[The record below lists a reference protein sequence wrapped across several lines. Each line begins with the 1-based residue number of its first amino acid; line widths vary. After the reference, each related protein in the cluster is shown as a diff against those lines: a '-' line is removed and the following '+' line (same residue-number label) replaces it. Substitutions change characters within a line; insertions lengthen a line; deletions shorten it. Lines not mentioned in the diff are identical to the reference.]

1 MDALSHLRGMIAAL
15 DETLVDNLCTR
26 ARLRRNEQLY
36 GLPAAPLAGLEA
48 LAGQFASSDTL
59 ASRIHVLR
67 PPYLQAVIPI
77 LCEPGSEDG
86 PTPCLAADAAC
97 LDALARRLALSVHVA
112 TRKREAIPE
121 ALPAALRTGDP
132 ARVEQA
138 ITIPAVEAEVLARI
152 RTRAREQASRVET
165 PDQVAAIYSEWII
178 PLSRKIQV
186 HGLIFPL

>member
-36 GLPAAPLAGLEA
+36 ALPASPIAGLDA
-48 LAGQFASSDTL
+48 LAGQFVGSDTL
-59 ASRIHVLR
+59 ARRVHVLR
-67 PPYLQAVIPI
+67 PPYLQSVLPT
-77 LCEPGSEDG
+77 LCEPGSEDERS
-86 PTPCLAADAAC
+86 PCLAADAAC
-97 LDALARRLALSVHVA
+97 LDALVRRLALSVHVA

-121 ALPAALRTGDP
+121 VLQSALRTGDP

-138 ITIPAVEAEVLARI
+138 ITNPAVEAEVLARVLA
-152 RTRAREQASRVET
+152 RAREQAPRVET
-165 PDQVAAIYSEWII
+165 PDQVAAIYAEWLI

-186 HGLIFPL
+186 HGLLFPL